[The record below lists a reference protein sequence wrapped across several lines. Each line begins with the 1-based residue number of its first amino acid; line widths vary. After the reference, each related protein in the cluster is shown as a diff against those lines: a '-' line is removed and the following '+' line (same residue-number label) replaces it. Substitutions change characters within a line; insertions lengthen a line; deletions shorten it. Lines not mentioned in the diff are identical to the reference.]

1 MSLPCPYMPH
11 FRPRCLLCCHDPCN
25 MVSVGAST
33 ACPDVARVS
42 WCKAVALALGRGRSC
57 AASSDRS
64 LAPSP
69 RRHQC
74 CVHTPSRHAFTD
86 WCLGGGRRGWPLW
99 PWPLLRHLLR
109 LPWSLRFSKTSH
121 VWSVA
126 LHWPST
132 HDASSKHRAPGEDA
146 SSDEGRPLR
155 ACAVPAPA

>member
-1 MSLPCPYMPH
+1 MSHMSPLL
-11 FRPRCLLCCHDPCN
+11 PRCLLCSHDPCN

-33 ACPDVARVS
+33 AYPDVARVS
-42 WCKAVALALGRGRSC
+42 WCKAVAPARGRGRSC

-86 WCLGGGRRGWPLW
+86 RCLGGGRGEWPLG
-99 PWPLLRHLLR
+99 PWPLLRHVLR
-109 LPWSLRFSKTSH
+109 LPWSLRFSRRSH
-121 VWSVA
+121 IWSDA
-126 LHWPST
+126 LHGPSL
-132 HDASSKHRAPGEDA
+132 HGASSKHRAPGEDA

-155 ACAVPAPA
+155 ACAAPAPA